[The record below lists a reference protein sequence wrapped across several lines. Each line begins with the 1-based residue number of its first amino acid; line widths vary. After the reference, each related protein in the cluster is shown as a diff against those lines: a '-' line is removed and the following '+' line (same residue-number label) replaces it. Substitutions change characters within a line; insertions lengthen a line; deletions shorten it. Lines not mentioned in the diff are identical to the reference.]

1 MVLIH
6 DSVMMN
12 TIKSKHL
19 PKLQLS
25 DVIMLTDYTVFS
37 HAECCLLCVYAFRGS
52 FMEWLSF
59 I

>member
-52 FMEWLSF
+52 FME
-59 I
+59 